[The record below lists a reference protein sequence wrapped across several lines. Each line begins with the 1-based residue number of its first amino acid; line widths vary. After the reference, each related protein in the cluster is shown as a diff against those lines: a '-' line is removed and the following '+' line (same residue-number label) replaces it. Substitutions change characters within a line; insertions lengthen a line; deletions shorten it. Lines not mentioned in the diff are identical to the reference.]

1 MTDTDDDTDVVDLAP
16 KTDRQKSLE
25 LILRQHAISLWGEL
39 RGIDQLDSATAVA
52 LIVQEMQ
59 ELLGHVPSAQRQ
71 ADVQA
76 YQNLMIAARKI
87 RQALMATWGEEVI
100 AEGKTYAHT
109 VRVCRVCKGK
119 KNAHEVECPVGI
131 AIKQITKLGI

>member
-1 MTDTDDDTDVVDLAP
+1 MIDEDDADVADVAP
-16 KTDRQKSLE
+16 KTNVQKNLE
-25 LILRQHAISLWGEL
+25 LILRQHALSVWGEL
-39 RGIDQLDSATAVA
+39 RGIDQLDSATAVK
-52 LIVQEMQ
+52 LIVEEMQ
-59 ELLGHVPSAQRQ
+59 ELLAHVPSAQRQ

-87 RQALMATWGEEVI
+87 RQALMATWGEDVT

-109 VRVCRVCKGK
+109 VRLCRVCKGK

-131 AIKQITKLGI
+131 AIKQISKLGI

>member
-1 MTDTDDDTDVVDLAP
+1 MIDEEDTGVEDVAP

-25 LILRQHAISLWGEL
+25 LILRQHALSVWGEL

-52 LIVQEMQ
+52 IIVDGMQ
-59 ELLGHVPSAQRQ
+59 ELLKQVPSAQRQ

-87 RQALMATWGEEVI
+87 RQALMATWGEDVT
-100 AEGKTYAHT
+100 AEGKTYAHM
-109 VRVCRVCKGK
+109 VRLCRVCKGK